1 LAGSIEVMELDDRR
15 IVVGL
20 RGYSVAFANAIRR
33 LALSDVPTMAVDF
46 VYFYDNNTGIH
57 DEIIAHRLG
66 LVVLRSDEALKRYKP
81 PEECR
86 EAHESDRECYVEF
99 ILEDEVPE
107 DADSGRYVKA
117 SQLKSSDPLVEPV
130 YPETLILYLAP
141 GQRIHAVAYARLG
154 RGSEHGKWSPATVSV
169 LRYTPVIHY
178 NSSAA
183 SRECLECLEAYPE
196 VRRLLE
202 EGGRG
207 SVEMPG
213 LRRTGGLLYC
223 AEEACRGA
231 LEVEYSKE
239 KLILEVESTGALR
252 PERIVFEAARRLEE
266 RARSLLEALE
276 KLELE
281 GGGGE

>member
-1 LAGSIEVMELDDRR
+1 MASKVSILELDEKR
-15 IVVGL
+15 ITL
-20 RGYSVAFANAIRR
+20 LLEGYSVAFANAIRR

-46 VYFYDNNTGIH
+46 VYFYDNNTGVH

-66 LVVLRSDEALKRYKP
+66 LVVLKSEEALRRYKS

-86 EAHESDRECYVEF
+86 DAHEGDRECYVEL

-107 DADSGRYVKA
+107 EADTGKYVKA
-117 SQLKSSDPLVEPV
+117 SQLRSSDPEVEPV
-130 YPETLILYLAP
+130 YPDTVLLYLAP

-154 RGSEHGKWSPATVSV
+154 RGSEHGKWSPATISV

-178 NSSAA
+178 NAQAA
-183 SRECLECLEAYPE
+183 GPDCLRCLEAYPE

-202 EGGRG
+202 EGGSG
-207 SVEMPG
+207 SVEMPL
-213 LRRTGGLLYC
+213 LRRTGGIQYC

-231 LEVEYSKE
+231 VEVEYDRSK
-239 KLILEVESTGALR
+239 LVLEVESNGSLP

-276 KLELE
+276 KLA
-281 GGGGE
+281 

>member
-1 LAGSIEVMELDDRR
+1 MPGRRVEVLGADDRR
-15 IVVGL
+15 ITL
-20 RGYSVAFANAIRR
+20 LLEGYPIAFGNALRR

-46 VYFYDNNTGIH
+46 AYFYDNNTGVH

-66 LVVLRSDEALKRYKP
+66 LVVLKSDEALRKYRS

-86 EAHESDRECYVEF
+86 GAHEGDRSCYVEL

-107 DADSGRYVKA
+107 DADTGKYVKA
-117 SQLKSSDPLVEPV
+117 GQLRSSDPDVTPV
-130 YPETLILYLAP
+130 YPETPIVYLAP
-141 GQRIHAVAYARLG
+141 GQRVHIVAYARLG
-154 RGSEHGKWSPATVSV
+154 RGSEHGKWSPASISV

-178 NSSAA
+178 NSKAA
-183 SRECLECLEAYPE
+183 GPECLECVEAYPE

-202 EGGRG
+202 SGGSG
-207 SVEMPG
+207 SVEMPH
-213 LRRTGGLLYC
+213 LKRTGGLLYC

-231 LEVEYSKE
+231 LEVEFDSS

-266 RARSLLEALE
+266 RARRLLEELE
-276 KLELE
+276 KL
-281 GGGGE
+281 GGEAE